1 MPVPPEFTRFGGHQ
15 PGPRRILPHMALKAL
30 EIKAFEPLDKPY
42 HKADA
47 KGLYLEVRPNGLN
60 SRFSKCRIFST
71 EKRLNLHQH

>member
-1 MPVPPEFTRFGGHQ
+1 
-15 PGPRRILPHMALKAL
+15 MALKAL